1 MGCVSDWKW
10 STTTRGGVQVPYDLI
25 ELGTTD
31 ISGLVLTLSRE
42 VTRVSGSVVDES
54 GTGDPA
60 AVDVVVFPADT
71 MLWREDLLNYRR
83 VRTAPA
89 TAAGGFEFD
98 GLAPGEYYIVAV
110 ESWYASDDPRALE
123 RLIPGARKITV
134 SEGQATT
141 ANPRLFRPQAR

>member
-83 VRTAPA
+83 VRTASA
-89 TAAGGFEFD
+89 TAAGGFEID